1 MGSFAAS
8 GFLRF
13 VVREGLGDAATE
25 AAFLHD
31 DCVDALGDFFGSVAL
46 DSADGDSEA
55 ENQN

>member
-1 MGSFAAS
+1 MGGLAAS

-13 VVREGLGDAATE
+13 VVREGLGDAAAE
-25 AAFLHD
+25 AAFLHN

-46 DSADGDSEA
+46 DGADGDAEA